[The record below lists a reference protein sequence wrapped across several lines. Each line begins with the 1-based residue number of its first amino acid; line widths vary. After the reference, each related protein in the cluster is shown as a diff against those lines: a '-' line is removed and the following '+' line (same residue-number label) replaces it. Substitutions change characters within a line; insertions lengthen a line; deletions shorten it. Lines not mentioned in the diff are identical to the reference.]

1 MRALDGSN
9 ATDKAKV
16 LLFFLDQ
23 LVLIKLNAVVDS
35 PKARHHL
42 VFALR
47 IADRNVVRLRIVRV
61 KSAQFGRV
69 GVVQGQNKRTVNK
82 AGE

>member
-1 MRALDGSN
+1 
-9 ATDKAKV
+9 
-16 LLFFLDQ
+16 
-23 LVLIKLNAVVDS
+23 
-35 PKARHHL
+35 
-42 VFALR
+42 LR